1 VQLALADT
9 YASQAAS
16 NPGHLEE
23 AHRIYERLLDL
34 PTASIDLRVE
44 AGHKLGLSLSR
55 HNRPESAMRVW
66 GLVIGLLTQSDKK
79 PVTFSAQGRYWM
91 ARTLL
96 RFGDL
101 LRAQGRIEQARE
113 AYELVLRT
121 QLPGV
126 NAAQDA
132 LNSLSPGRPTP

>member
-1 VQLALADT
+1 
-9 YASQAAS
+9 
-16 NPGHLEE
+16 
-23 AHRIYERLLDL
+23 
-34 PTASIDLRVE
+34 
-44 AGHKLGLSLSR
+44 
-55 HNRPESAMRVW
+55 MRVW